1 VSAPA
6 DRGPATAEGSGP
18 EPGEAAARALAR
30 AIDHTLLR
38 PEATAGQVRR
48 LVEEAAGHGF
58 ASVCI
63 PPVHVPLAAGL
74 LAGGSVRVGTVISFP
89 LGYAH
94 PAVRI
99 EESRRAVADGAQ
111 ELDTVLNLSWLKGGE
126 DERVLADL
134 AGWVAARR
142 AEAEGLTLKVIVE
155 TGLLTTE
162 EKTRAAGLVAAS
174 GADFVKT
181 STGFGPGGAT
191 VEDVELLARAA
202 AGRVAVKASGGIRDA
217 AAALALLAAGASRL
231 GTSSGVAIVGEA
243 RRLGLARLP
252 INPPG

>member
-1 VSAPA
+1 MSA
-6 DRGPATAEGSGP
+6 SGDP
-18 EPGEAAARALAR
+18 PSGEPAARRLAR

-38 PEATAGQVRR
+38 PEATAEQVRR
-48 LVEEAAGHGF
+48 LAGEAAEHGF

-74 LAGGSVRVGTVISFP
+74 LRGGAVRVGTVISFP

-94 PAVRI
+94 PAVRV

-134 AGWVAARR
+134 AGWVAALR
-142 AEAEGLTLKVIVE
+142 AEADGLTLKVIVE
-155 TGLLTTE
+155 TGLLTTD
-162 EKTRAAGLVAAS
+162 EKERAAALVAAS

-191 VEDVELLARAA
+191 VEDVALLARAV

-217 AAALALLAAGASRL
+217 ATALAMVDAGATRL
-231 GTSSGVAIVGEA
+231 GCSASRAILDGVT
-243 RRLGLARLP
+243 
-252 INPPG
+252 